1 MMIIYTKMKRFGT
14 MKHADQG
21 VGKFVSKPHG
31 VGKFHGSEDD
41 NNKKSMK
48 ASADL
53 AELFKGKK

>member
-1 MMIIYTKMKRFGT
+1 MKRFGT

-21 VGKFVSKPHG
+21 VGKLVCKAYG
-31 VGKFHGSEDD
+31 VGKFHGSDDD

>member
-1 MMIIYTKMKRFGT
+1 MKRFGT

-21 VGKFVSKPHG
+21 VGKFVNKPHG